1 MHYISL
7 SLANLVS
14 DIIWPFKKQPSNFF
28 QKIKDYFDEFFFSE
42 IKKKNLC
49 YLPRKTCV
57 TSATSLVNFLIW
69 LKFAIVQMDTY

>member
-42 IKKKNLC
+42 IKTKI
-49 YLPRKTCV
+49 Y
-57 TSATSLVNFLIW
+57 ATYHAKLV
-69 LKFAIVQMDTY
+69 

>member
-28 QKIKDYFDEFFFSE
+28 QKIKDYFDEFFSV
-42 IKKKNLC
+42 KLKQKSMLLTSQNLC
-49 YLPRKTCV
+49 NKCD
-57 TSATSLVNFLIW
+57 I
-69 LKFAIVQMDTY
+69 IG